1 MTLAGVAMIFFG
13 GQARAVLL
21 DGEMIRATWNSPDLS
36 TVIDTVDVV
45 VGPGVEIAPSLGG
58 FGIDLSD
65 SDIFFFGAASTSFAP
80 ASFNG
85 WHFFDFTGT
94 IPGFGDVVI
103 NPATNLVGFD
113 ASRIS
118 FDVDNIFVN
127 FQDLPLNS
135 RTVVSLTVIPE
146 PSSLVLVGMG
156 TVGLVFVERRR
167 RKRKQPS
174 VKGVEAL

>member
-1 MTLAGVAMIFFG
+1 MKWLLMTLAGVAMLLST

-21 DGEMIRATWNSPDLS
+21 DGATIRATWNSPDLS
-36 TVIDTVDVV
+36 TVVDTLDVN

-65 SDIFFFGAASTSFAP
+65 TGIFFFGAASSSYAT

-85 WHFFDFTGT
+85 WHFFDFTST
-94 IPGFGDVVI
+94 IPGFGDIVI

-118 FDVDNIFVN
+118 FDVDNVFVD
-127 FQDLPLNS
+127 FQGLPLNS

-146 PSSLVLVGMG
+146 PSRIVLVGMG
-156 TVGLVFVERRR
+156 AVGLVFVERRR
-167 RKRKQPS
+167 RKRK
-174 VKGVEAL
+174 LDL